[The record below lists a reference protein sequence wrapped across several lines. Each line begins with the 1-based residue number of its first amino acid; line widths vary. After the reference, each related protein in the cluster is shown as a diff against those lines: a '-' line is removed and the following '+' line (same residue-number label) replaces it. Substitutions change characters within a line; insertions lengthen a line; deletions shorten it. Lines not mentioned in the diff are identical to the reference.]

1 MLGWVVAGA
10 LIASGPAEA
19 TQRVWREESEKTVDG
34 RGIRTV
40 EITNARGRVDLTPS
54 GDGKIHVTALKIVRS
69 SDPERAR
76 AMARGITVQTET
88 EGDRFTVEVLYQKR
102 HTIKIGFWDI
112 FKVDGVSYPRY
123 EVRIACQVPPGVAV
137 SVRETSGDV
146 LSDGIAGAQV
156 LRSTSGDVEVRSPGA
171 RIEASSTSGD
181 VTASD
186 LRDATVRTVSGD
198 IVVRDV
204 SGPLRAQSTSGRITV
219 TGAADSLALNSVS
232 GDIRAEG
239 TPRGLEAGTT
249 SGEVTVRG
257 LSGRVKVSSTSGD
270 VRIGVRGPLHGLDAS
285 SSSGSI
291 RLQLDPSIACALDMR
306 TSSGTLEAS
315 LPMEMRT
322 ATRRNVAGTIRGG
335 RTPVVLHTTSGDIT
349 VAGGGQ

>member
-1 MLGWVVAGA
+1 MAWVVAGA
-10 LIASGPAEA
+10 LVAACPAQA
-19 TQRVWREESEKTVDG
+19 TPREWREESEKTVDQG
-34 RGIRTV
+34 RIRSV
-40 EITNARGRVDLTPS
+40 EITNSRGRVELSPS
-54 GDGKIHVTALKIVRS
+54 PDGKIHVRALKIVRS
-69 SDPERAR
+69 HDPEKAQT
-76 AMARGITVQTET
+76 MARGITVQTDT
-88 EGDRFTVEVLYQKR
+88 QDDRFTVEVFYQKR

-146 LSDGIAGAQV
+146 RSDGVTGRQE
-156 LRSTSGDVEVRSPGA
+156 LRSTSGDVDVRSPGA
-171 RIEASSTSGD
+171 RVEAHSTSGD
-181 VTASD
+181 VNASG
-186 LRDATVRTVSGD
+186 LKDALVRTVSGD

-219 TGAADSLALNSVS
+219 TGAADSLALNTVS

-239 TPRGLEAGTT
+239 TPRGLDAGTT
-249 SGEVTVRG
+249 SGGVTARG

-270 VRIGVRGPLHGLDAS
+270 VRIDVKGPLRGLDAS

-322 ATRRNVAGTIRGG
+322 VTRRNVSGTIRGG
-335 RTPVVLHTTSGDIT
+335 RTPVVLHTSSGDIT